1 MFQYFLLKSKVVIFY
16 LLSLAFACVTW
27 IDAYCILTQ
36 KPVFGVSRTYW
47 GYAVADFVTYAL
59 LAYLRDS
66 AGCELYDVME
76 NAKYYASLEED
87 ERGNKDEKIK

>member
-36 KPVFGVSRTYW
+36 KPVFGVSRAYW
-47 GYAVADFVTYAL
+47 GYAVADFITYAL
-59 LAYLRDS
+59 LAYLRDR
-66 AGCELYDVME
+66 AGCDLYDVME
-76 NAKYYASLEED
+76 NAKYYASLEAEEKGD
-87 ERGNKDEKIK
+87 NKDEN